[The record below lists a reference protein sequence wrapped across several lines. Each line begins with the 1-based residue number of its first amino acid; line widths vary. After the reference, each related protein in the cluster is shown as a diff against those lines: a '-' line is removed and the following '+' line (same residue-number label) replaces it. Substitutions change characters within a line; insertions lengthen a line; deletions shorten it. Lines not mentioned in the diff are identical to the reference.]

1 MLVPTQPVPALAST
15 LSGFQRLQVIQLC
28 LLPALNLILPLCPA
42 LPHPTGKF
50 FLVQFPQFSTLLLP
64 LEPLIRLCECARAD
78 CFVQRL

>member
-1 MLVPTQPVPALAST
+1 MS
-15 LSGFQRLQVIQLC
+15 SKLC
-28 LLPALNLILPLCPA
+28 LLPALSLLLPPCPG
-42 LPHPTGKF
+42 LPSHTLAGKF